1 LEQAY
6 ETTYTNLREHIN
18 TKHKIKRLKM
28 EKGDLDT
35 YVATFNKLMTLA
47 RYMDTKYRALTL
59 FKKGLPTPLNIAI
72 I

>member
-1 LEQAY
+1 
-6 ETTYTNLREHIN
+6 
-18 TKHKIKRLKM
+18 M